1 MTLPTRLDTLL
12 DDTEEEAEAERGSG
26 APLIVSG
33 VALAPAAAA
42 DPISAAVAVGP
53 ISKDLLD
60 PFRVG
65 LALVEGLK
73 AGACIDGAAEE
84 EDEGAGTLKCCRLNE
99 EVVSSAASLVAS
111 SVGGGGIAAVVPAD
125 RCWDGRQVVDEVSFV
140 RLSAEALLDVAFVM
154 FGAAIDGNA
163 VDASLSV

>member
-125 RCWDGRQVVDEVSFV
+125 RCLDGRQVVEVSLV